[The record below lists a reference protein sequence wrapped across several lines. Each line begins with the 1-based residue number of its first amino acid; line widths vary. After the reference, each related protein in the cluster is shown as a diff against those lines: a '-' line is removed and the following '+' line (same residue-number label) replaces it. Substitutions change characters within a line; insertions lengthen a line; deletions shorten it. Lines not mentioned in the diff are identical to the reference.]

1 MSVTRL
7 AGTLRFVLPVVIA
20 LTLAAPKISIG
31 PPPPLIVMIRTDG
44 PPAFIKTQ
52 SRLHEE
58 LTLLLD
64 NFIVLNTP
72 IAVPDFPR
80 KPLADQL
87 AAVLPVAKS
96 NDAAAVVWLSEPV
109 PGQLMLHLVAQGT
122 GRTLVR
128 TLEFDRKSRNESALA
143 VMMRELLGTAFLYE
157 APATVPSQLRAVVKQ
172 ARATMSNASDVAPT
186 PLVEI
191 PIAPPAP
198 PVPKRLRLMVS
209 AVVDSGI
216 VDHVG
221 GATRYGGGLGAW
233 WKFPAFAIGLELGL
247 TGHRAVPT
255 TSTAVSS
262 VSMPVLAVVSRPFTL
277 LGHAFWP
284 RLGLGPEFSW
294 TTSRQSTPTLLAT
307 TTGSGLL
314 GVDVGLGTHSFSLV
328 IRLEA
333 LARLG
338 RTQLVDLPSTLP
350 LWRQPAVSLHAGI
363 GLAWEGF

>member
-1 MSVTRL
+1 MLS
-7 AGTLRFVLPVVIA
+7 VVIA
-20 LTLAAPKISIG
+20 LTLAAPKVSIG

-64 NFIVLNTP
+64 SFIVLNTP
-72 IAVPDFPR
+72 ISVPDFPR

-96 NDAAAVVWLSEPV
+96 NDAAAVVWLAEPV

-157 APATVPSQLRAVVKQ
+157 APATVPPQLRAVVKQ
-172 ARATMSNASDVAPT
+172 TRATMSNAADVAPPPVVDT
-186 PLVEI
+186 PI
-191 PIAPPAP
+191 APPAPPAP
-198 PVPKRLRLMVS
+198 PVPKRLRLV
-209 AVVDSGI
+209 ATALVDSGVI
-216 VDHVG
+216 DHFG
-221 GATRYGGGLGAW
+221 GSTRYGGGVDAL
-233 WKFPAFAIGLELGL
+233 WKLPWFAVGLAVSV
-247 TGHRAVPT
+247 TGHRAVP
-255 TSTAVSS
+255 SANIAVSS
-262 VSMPVLAVVSRPFTL
+262 VSLPLHAVVSRPFAL
-277 LGHAFWP
+277 PGLSLWP
-284 RLGLGPEFSW
+284 RLGVGPEVSW
-294 TTSRQSTPTLLAT
+294 TTSRLSTPGTLAT
-307 TTGSGLL
+307 VTGSGVL
-314 GVDVGLGTHSFSLV
+314 GVDVGLGTQSFSAV

-338 RTQLVDLPSTLP
+338 RTQLVDLPSTHP

-363 GLAWEGF
+363 GLAWEGI

>member
-1 MSVTRL
+1 
-7 AGTLRFVLPVVIA
+7 VLPVVIA
-20 LTLAAPKISIG
+20 LTLAAPKVSIG

-64 NFIVLNTP
+64 SFIVLNTP
-72 IAVPDFPR
+72 ISVPDFPR

-157 APATVPSQLRAVVKQ
+157 APATVPPQLRALIKQ
-172 ARATMSNASDVAPT
+172 TRATMSNAADVAPT
-186 PLVEI
+186 PLVET
-191 PIAPPAP
+191 PIAPPAPPAP
-198 PVPKRLRLMVS
+198 PVPKRLRLIVL

-233 WKFPAFAIGLELGL
+233 WKFPAFALGLEVGL
-247 TGHRAVPT
+247 TGHRAVPS
-255 TSTAVSS
+255 TSVGVSS
-262 VSMPVLAVVSRPFTL
+262 LSLPVFAVVSRPVSA
-277 LGHAFWP
+277 LGASIWP
-284 RLGLGPEFSW
+284 RLGLGPEVSW
-294 TTSRQSTPTLLAT
+294 TSSRQSTPATLAT

-314 GVDVGLGTHSFSLV
+314 GVDVGLGTHSFSV
-328 IRLEA
+328 IIRLEA

-350 LWRQPAVSLHAGI
+350 LWRQPAVSLHFGI